1 MIPTWNLQGVIPP
14 TRPGVQ
20 GHDPDRSPYLSTLH
34 AFISAMGTSP
44 ARLEIIEGLL
54 KFRTEIHKL
63 GVKSG
68 FQWLNGSFSENV
80 EDTEARDPRDVDV
93 VTFLQIP
100 KGENNASIVRKNP
113 ELFDSDYVKQMYRV
127 DSNWQILGEPM
138 EASSVRWI
146 SYWYS
151 MWSHRRDG
159 LWKGFVQ
166 LDLDSAQDPAAL
178 QLLTQAQ
185 ADLGVVP

>member
-1 MIPTWNLQGVIPP
+1 MKLAVS
-14 TRPGVQ
+14 TRYTLVKRLL
-20 GHDPDRSPYLSTLH
+20 HDTHLEPSGGY
-34 AFISAMGTSP
+34 P
-44 ARLEIIEGLL
+44 A
-54 KFRTEIHKL
+54 
-63 GVKSG
+63 
-68 FQWLNGSFSENV
+68 
-80 EDTEARDPRDVDV
+80 
-93 VTFLQIP
+93 
-100 KGENNASIVRKNP
+100 NASWR
-113 ELFDSDYVKQMYRV
+113 SG
-127 DSNWQILGEPM
+127 QILGEPM

-166 LDLDSAQDPAAL
+166 VDLDSAQDPAAL

>member
-1 MIPTWNLQGVIPP
+1 MYQIVS
-14 TRPGVQ
+14 
-20 GHDPDRSPYLSTLH
+20 RSPNKRRYCVLQQTD
-34 AFISAMGTSP
+34 A
-44 ARLEIIEGLL
+44 LL
-54 KFRTEIHKL
+54 LRVYQFVNLYHGALNKVSCEHKMDI
-63 GVKSG
+63 
-68 FQWLNGSFSENV
+68 N
-80 EDTEARDPRDVDV
+80 
-93 VTFLQIP
+93 
-100 KGENNASIVRKNP
+100 
-113 ELFDSDYVKQMYRV
+113 VKQMYRV

-166 LDLDSAQDPAAL
+166 VDLDSTQDPAAL

-185 ADLGVVP
+185 ADLGVMP

>member
-1 MIPTWNLQGVIPP
+1 
-14 TRPGVQ
+14 
-20 GHDPDRSPYLSTLH
+20 
-34 AFISAMGTSP
+34 
-44 ARLEIIEGLL
+44 
-54 KFRTEIHKL
+54 
-63 GVKSG
+63 
-68 FQWLNGSFSENV
+68 
-80 EDTEARDPRDVDV
+80 
-93 VTFLQIP
+93 
-100 KGENNASIVRKNP
+100 
-113 ELFDSDYVKQMYRV
+113 
-127 DSNWQILGEPM
+127 M

-166 LDLDSAQDPAAL
+166 VDLDSAQDPAAF

>member
-1 MIPTWNLQGVIPP
+1 
-14 TRPGVQ
+14 
-20 GHDPDRSPYLSTLH
+20 
-34 AFISAMGTSP
+34 MGTSP
-44 ARLEIIEGLL
+44 ALLKIIDGLL
-54 KFRTEIHKL
+54 QFRNEIHKL

-80 EDTEARDPRDVDV
+80 EDTEERDPRDVDV

-100 KGENNASIVRKNP
+100 KGENSASIVRKNP

-166 LDLDSAQDPAAL
+166 VDLDSAQDPAAF